1 MRRERPGD
9 DRGFDPSFGQLL
21 PPMPGDDRDGRIV
34 VLPASSPNAIEW
46 TAERIVA
53 GGVVAIPT
61 DTVYGIAASLA
72 HESALRRIFEVKERP
87 GERTLPVLISS
98 TDALAKLAASI
109 SRETLL
115 LLDRYWPGPLTVVV
129 AARAG
134 MPDLVTGPGA
144 TIGVRLPNHPL
155 AIEVIAKAGG
165 AIACTS
171 ANRSG
176 EPPSRTAQE
185 VAATVGDGLDLILD
199 GGRTP
204 GGVASTVIAVED
216 ATIRILRE
224 GAIPSEHLIATWR
237 DVCGTG
243 HA

>member
-1 MRRERPGD
+1 
-9 DRGFDPSFGQLL
+9 
-21 PPMPGDDRDGRIV
+21 MPGDDRDGRMV
-34 VLPASSPNAIEW
+34 VLPAASPNAIEW

-72 HESALRRIFEVKERP
+72 HESALSRVFDVKERP
-87 GERTLPVLISS
+87 GDRTLPVLIAS
-98 TDALAKLAASI
+98 TDALANLAASV
-109 SRETLL
+109 SDETLV

-134 MPDLVTGPGA
+134 MPELVTGPGD

-155 AIEVIAKAGG
+155 AIEVIEKAGG

-171 ANRSG
+171 ANLSG
-176 EPPSRTAQE
+176 EPPARTAGE
-185 VAATVGDGLDLILD
+185 VAASIGDRLDLILD

-216 ATIRILRE
+216 DRIRILRE
-224 GAIPSEHLIATWR
+224 GAIPSEHLLAAWR